1 MVTIANAT
9 ERTRKSDGSIFV
21 SLDLIGEPTV
31 TISSNGIPSLTAP
44 RASLPSNLSL
54 AVCKSLIGKQLP
66 GSIQKIECEPYQYTN
81 KDTEEVM
88 TCTHKFQYS
97 PEETSAVMTANPP
110 MQLQSVNPFMGMAA

>member
-31 TISSNGIPSLTAP
+31 TISSNGVPSLTAP

-54 AVCKSLIGKQLP
+54 AVCQSLIGQKLP
-66 GSIQKIECEPYQYTN
+66 GSIERVECEPYQYIKEN
-81 KDTEEVM
+81 GDVM